1 MSEVDL
7 DIENY
12 ELEDILNLFRLQY
25 NFVEADLKRAYRM
38 ALKLHPDK
46 SGLDGEYFRFY
57 MKAYKIVE
65 NIFNF
70 RNRKKKC
77 AYDVVYNAKETDISE
92 DKAVLLHSLNGKSI
106 KEFNKWFNEQFE
118 KTKVNDDEND
128 SGYGKWIK
136 ENEVSENN
144 EKVSLSEFGRVFEKK
159 KTDDIKLKFD
169 FAWLHHQKSN
179 KHHWQYWLLQLDN
192 QLLTALDHGHVTKR
206 LGGGKIEF
214 DTRMTLWAGVQPAR
228 FDLTSGMG
236 RRLQYLVFIPTKAD
250 NEYLMDTMHGNRN
263 QAPNQKH
270 LQGMW
275 SDMLRFKDD
284 MRKVQTVE
292 FDDSVL
298 KMYKSLGLYSFEAS
312 YFDRLVLGYQIAMY
326 GPEKHMVVSMKDNM
340 LLDIVAQQKKWRSQ
354 ISMGIEN
361 IQLLKIIEL
370 AGDHPSRAQIVE
382 DAAMYG
388 WNAQQ
393 VFEMLKDMKMS
404 GTISMSKKGIVE
416 VLI

>member
-46 SGLDGEYFRFY
+46 SGLSAEYFRFY

-77 AYDVVYNAKETDISE
+77 AYDVVYNSKETDISE

-159 KTDDIKLKFD
+159 KTECK
-169 FAWLHHQKSN
+169 
-179 KHHWQYWLLQLDN
+179 
-192 QLLTALDHGHVTKR
+192 ALVKYN
-206 LGGGKIEF
+206 
-214 DTRMTLWAGVQPAR
+214 GVQ
-228 FDLTSGMG
+228 DTEGGNSGYNLVRDKVENYSSGLFSKLSYEDFKKAHTETVIPVTREDYEKKEKFSSLEMYK
-236 RRLQYLVFIPTKAD
+236 RHRDSQNTAPPSLQQSRQYLAERDK
-250 NEYLMDTMHGNRN
+250 NENVLHARRAFKILKRDEEIERN
-263 QAPNQKH
+263 N
-270 LQGMW
+270 
-275 SDMLRFKDD
+275 
-284 MRKVQTVE
+284 
-292 FDDSVL
+292 
-298 KMYKSLGLYSFEAS
+298 
-312 YFDRLVLGYQIAMY
+312 
-326 GPEKHMVVSMKDNM
+326 
-340 LLDIVAQQKKWRSQ
+340 KKWWSNLQR
-354 ISMGIEN
+354 
-361 IQLLKIIEL
+361 LK
-370 AGDHPSRAQIVE
+370 Q
-382 DAAMYG
+382 
-388 WNAQQ
+388 
-393 VFEMLKDMKMS
+393 
-404 GTISMSKKGIVE
+404 
-416 VLI
+416 

>member
-118 KTKVNDDEND
+118 KAKVNDDEND

-136 ENEVSENN
+136 ENEVSEHN

-159 KTDDIKLKFD
+159 KTECK
-169 FAWLHHQKSN
+169 
-179 KHHWQYWLLQLDN
+179 
-192 QLLTALDHGHVTKR
+192 ALVKYN
-206 LGGGKIEF
+206 
-214 DTRMTLWAGVQPAR
+214 GVQ
-228 FDLTSGMG
+228 DTEGSGGYNLVRDKVENYSSGLFSKLSYEDFKKAHTETVVPVTREDYEKKEKFSSLEMYKQH
-236 RRLQYLVFIPTKAD
+236 RDSQNTAPPSLQQSRQYLAERDK
-250 NEYLMDTMHGNRN
+250 NENVLHARR
-263 QAPNQKH
+263 A
-270 LQGMW
+270 
-275 SDMLRFKDD
+275 FKI
-284 MRKVQTVE
+284 
-292 FDDSVL
+292 L
-298 KMYKSLGLYSFEAS
+298 KRDEE
-312 YFDRLVLGYQIAMY
+312 I
-326 GPEKHMVVSMKDNM
+326 EKNN
-340 LLDIVAQQKKWRSQ
+340 KKWWSNLQR
-354 ISMGIEN
+354 
-361 IQLLKIIEL
+361 LK
-370 AGDHPSRAQIVE
+370 Q
-382 DAAMYG
+382 
-388 WNAQQ
+388 
-393 VFEMLKDMKMS
+393 
-404 GTISMSKKGIVE
+404 
-416 VLI
+416 

>member
-77 AYDVVYNAKETDISE
+77 AYDVVYNSKETDISE

-144 EKVSLSEFGRVFEKK
+144 EKVSLSEFGRVFERK
-159 KTDDIKLKFD
+159 KTECK
-169 FAWLHHQKSN
+169 
-179 KHHWQYWLLQLDN
+179 
-192 QLLTALDHGHVTKR
+192 ALVKYN
-206 LGGGKIEF
+206 
-214 DTRMTLWAGVQPAR
+214 GVQ
-228 FDLTSGMG
+228 DTEGGNSGYNLVRDKVENYSSGLFSKLSYEDFKKAHTETVIPVTREDYEKKEKFSSLEMYK
-236 RRLQYLVFIPTKAD
+236 RHRDSQNTAPPSLQQSRQYLAERDK
-250 NEYLMDTMHGNRN
+250 NENELHARR
-263 QAPNQKH
+263 A
-270 LQGMW
+270 
-275 SDMLRFKDD
+275 FKI
-284 MRKVQTVE
+284 
-292 FDDSVL
+292 L
-298 KMYKSLGLYSFEAS
+298 KRDEE
-312 YFDRLVLGYQIAMY
+312 I
-326 GPEKHMVVSMKDNM
+326 EKNN
-340 LLDIVAQQKKWRSQ
+340 KKWWSNLQR
-354 ISMGIEN
+354 
-361 IQLLKIIEL
+361 LK
-370 AGDHPSRAQIVE
+370 Q
-382 DAAMYG
+382 
-388 WNAQQ
+388 
-393 VFEMLKDMKMS
+393 
-404 GTISMSKKGIVE
+404 
-416 VLI
+416 

>member
-77 AYDVVYNAKETDISE
+77 AYDVVYNSKETDISE

-159 KTDDIKLKFD
+159 KTECKALVKYNGVEDTEIDGGYNLVRDKVENYSSGLFSKLSYEDFKKAHTETVIPVTREDYEKKEKFSSLEMYKRHRD
-169 FAWLHHQKSN
+169 SQNTAPPS
-179 KHHWQYWLLQLDN
+179 LQ
-192 QLLTALDHGHVTKR
+192 QSR
-206 LGGGKIEF
+206 
-214 DTRMTLWAGVQPAR
+214 
-228 FDLTSGMG
+228 
-236 RRLQYLVFIPTKAD
+236 QYLAERDK
-250 NEYLMDTMHGNRN
+250 NENVLHARR
-263 QAPNQKH
+263 A
-270 LQGMW
+270 
-275 SDMLRFKDD
+275 FKI
-284 MRKVQTVE
+284 
-292 FDDSVL
+292 L
-298 KMYKSLGLYSFEAS
+298 KRDEE
-312 YFDRLVLGYQIAMY
+312 I
-326 GPEKHMVVSMKDNM
+326 EKNN
-340 LLDIVAQQKKWRSQ
+340 KKWWSNLQR
-354 ISMGIEN
+354 
-361 IQLLKIIEL
+361 LK
-370 AGDHPSRAQIVE
+370 Q
-382 DAAMYG
+382 
-388 WNAQQ
+388 
-393 VFEMLKDMKMS
+393 
-404 GTISMSKKGIVE
+404 
-416 VLI
+416 

>member
-144 EKVSLSEFGRVFEKK
+144 EKVSLSEFGRVFERK
-159 KTDDIKLKFD
+159 KTECK
-169 FAWLHHQKSN
+169 
-179 KHHWQYWLLQLDN
+179 
-192 QLLTALDHGHVTKR
+192 ALVKYN
-206 LGGGKIEF
+206 
-214 DTRMTLWAGVQPAR
+214 GVQDTEGGNGGYNLVR
-228 FDLTSGMG
+228 DKVENYSSGLFSKLSYEDFKKAHTETVIPVTREDYEKKEKFSSLEMYK
-236 RRLQYLVFIPTKAD
+236 RHRDSQNTAPPSLQQSRQYLAERDK
-250 NEYLMDTMHGNRN
+250 NENELHARR
-263 QAPNQKH
+263 A
-270 LQGMW
+270 
-275 SDMLRFKDD
+275 FKI
-284 MRKVQTVE
+284 
-292 FDDSVL
+292 L
-298 KMYKSLGLYSFEAS
+298 KRDEE
-312 YFDRLVLGYQIAMY
+312 I
-326 GPEKHMVVSMKDNM
+326 EKNN
-340 LLDIVAQQKKWRSQ
+340 KKWWSNLQR
-354 ISMGIEN
+354 
-361 IQLLKIIEL
+361 LK
-370 AGDHPSRAQIVE
+370 Q
-382 DAAMYG
+382 
-388 WNAQQ
+388 
-393 VFEMLKDMKMS
+393 
-404 GTISMSKKGIVE
+404 
-416 VLI
+416 

>member
-118 KTKVNDDEND
+118 KAKVNDDEND

-159 KTDDIKLKFD
+159 KTECK
-169 FAWLHHQKSN
+169 
-179 KHHWQYWLLQLDN
+179 
-192 QLLTALDHGHVTKR
+192 ALVKYNGVQDTE
-206 LGGGKIEF
+206 GGGGYNLVRDKVESYSSGLF
-214 DTRMTLWAGVQPAR
+214 SKLSYEDFKKAHTETVVPVTREDYEKKEKFSSLEMYKQHRDSQNTAPPSLQQSR
-228 FDLTSGMG
+228 
-236 RRLQYLVFIPTKAD
+236 QYLAERDK
-250 NEYLMDTMHGNRN
+250 NENVLHARR
-263 QAPNQKH
+263 A
-270 LQGMW
+270 
-275 SDMLRFKDD
+275 FKI
-284 MRKVQTVE
+284 
-292 FDDSVL
+292 L
-298 KMYKSLGLYSFEAS
+298 KRDEE
-312 YFDRLVLGYQIAMY
+312 I
-326 GPEKHMVVSMKDNM
+326 EKNN
-340 LLDIVAQQKKWRSQ
+340 KKWWSNLQR
-354 ISMGIEN
+354 
-361 IQLLKIIEL
+361 LK
-370 AGDHPSRAQIVE
+370 Q
-382 DAAMYG
+382 
-388 WNAQQ
+388 
-393 VFEMLKDMKMS
+393 
-404 GTISMSKKGIVE
+404 
-416 VLI
+416 

>member
-144 EKVSLSEFGRVFEKK
+144 EKVSLSEFGRVFERK
-159 KTDDIKLKFD
+159 KTECK
-169 FAWLHHQKSN
+169 
-179 KHHWQYWLLQLDN
+179 
-192 QLLTALDHGHVTKR
+192 ALVKYN
-206 LGGGKIEF
+206 
-214 DTRMTLWAGVQPAR
+214 GVQ
-228 FDLTSGMG
+228 DTEGGNSGYNLVRDKVENYSSGLFSKLSYEDFKKAHTETVIPVTREDYEKKEKFSSLEMYK
-236 RRLQYLVFIPTKAD
+236 RHRDSQNTAPPSLQQSRQYLAERDK
-250 NEYLMDTMHGNRN
+250 NENVLHARR
-263 QAPNQKH
+263 A
-270 LQGMW
+270 
-275 SDMLRFKDD
+275 FKI
-284 MRKVQTVE
+284 
-292 FDDSVL
+292 L
-298 KMYKSLGLYSFEAS
+298 KRDEE
-312 YFDRLVLGYQIAMY
+312 I
-326 GPEKHMVVSMKDNM
+326 EKNN
-340 LLDIVAQQKKWRSQ
+340 KKWWSNLQR
-354 ISMGIEN
+354 
-361 IQLLKIIEL
+361 LK
-370 AGDHPSRAQIVE
+370 Q
-382 DAAMYG
+382 
-388 WNAQQ
+388 
-393 VFEMLKDMKMS
+393 
-404 GTISMSKKGIVE
+404 
-416 VLI
+416 

>member
-159 KTDDIKLKFD
+159 KTECK
-169 FAWLHHQKSN
+169 
-179 KHHWQYWLLQLDN
+179 
-192 QLLTALDHGHVTKR
+192 ALVKYN
-206 LGGGKIEF
+206 
-214 DTRMTLWAGVQPAR
+214 GVQ
-228 FDLTSGMG
+228 DTEGGNSGYNLVRDKVENYSSGLFSKLSYEDFKKAHTETVIPVTREDYEKKEKFSSLEMYK
-236 RRLQYLVFIPTKAD
+236 RHRDSQNTAPPSLQQSRQYLAERDK
-250 NEYLMDTMHGNRN
+250 NENVLHARR
-263 QAPNQKH
+263 A
-270 LQGMW
+270 
-275 SDMLRFKDD
+275 FKI
-284 MRKVQTVE
+284 
-292 FDDSVL
+292 L
-298 KMYKSLGLYSFEAS
+298 KRDEE
-312 YFDRLVLGYQIAMY
+312 I
-326 GPEKHMVVSMKDNM
+326 EKNN
-340 LLDIVAQQKKWRSQ
+340 KKWWSNLQR
-354 ISMGIEN
+354 
-361 IQLLKIIEL
+361 LK
-370 AGDHPSRAQIVE
+370 Q
-382 DAAMYG
+382 
-388 WNAQQ
+388 
-393 VFEMLKDMKMS
+393 
-404 GTISMSKKGIVE
+404 
-416 VLI
+416 

>member
-77 AYDVVYNAKETDISE
+77 AYDVVYNSKETDISE

-118 KTKVNDDEND
+118 KTKVNDEEND

-159 KTDDIKLKFD
+159 KTECKALVKYNGVEDTEIDGGYNLVRDKVENYSSGLFSKLSYEDFKKAHTETVIPVTREDYEKKEKFSSLEMYKRHRD
-169 FAWLHHQKSN
+169 SQNTAPPS
-179 KHHWQYWLLQLDN
+179 LQ
-192 QLLTALDHGHVTKR
+192 QSR
-206 LGGGKIEF
+206 
-214 DTRMTLWAGVQPAR
+214 
-228 FDLTSGMG
+228 
-236 RRLQYLVFIPTKAD
+236 QYLAERDK
-250 NEYLMDTMHGNRN
+250 NENVLHARR
-263 QAPNQKH
+263 A
-270 LQGMW
+270 
-275 SDMLRFKDD
+275 FKI
-284 MRKVQTVE
+284 
-292 FDDSVL
+292 L
-298 KMYKSLGLYSFEAS
+298 KRDEE
-312 YFDRLVLGYQIAMY
+312 I
-326 GPEKHMVVSMKDNM
+326 EKNN
-340 LLDIVAQQKKWRSQ
+340 KKWWSNLQR
-354 ISMGIEN
+354 
-361 IQLLKIIEL
+361 LK
-370 AGDHPSRAQIVE
+370 Q
-382 DAAMYG
+382 
-388 WNAQQ
+388 
-393 VFEMLKDMKMS
+393 
-404 GTISMSKKGIVE
+404 
-416 VLI
+416 